1 MKVSLNW
8 LKQYIPFDMP
18 PAELADRLTMAGLE
32 VETVTERF
40 DFLDT
45 VVVGKITDTRPHA
58 NADKLVVCT
67 VDVGEKTLA
76 IVCGAP
82 NAACGMK
89 VPCALPGT
97 VLPGG
102 LKVKKSTI
110 RKEVSNGMLC
120 SEAELEIGPDRSGL
134 MVLGDE
140 LTQGTP
146 LNQALNISDTVF
158 EIGLTPNRPDCLSFI
173 GVAREIAPMVG
184 RPVTLPEI
192 TLTETADHI
201 EENTSVTIA
210 APDLCPRYAA
220 RLVTDITVGPSPFW
234 LQDRLLSIGL
244 KPINNI
250 VDITNFVMMETGQ
263 PLHAFDFDVLAENRI
278 VVRAA
283 GDGERFTTLDDKD
296 RILTDDTLM
305 ICDGEKPVAVAGVMG
320 GLNSEIEETTTRVL
334 IESAYFDPISIR
346 KTAKRL
352 TLNTDASHRFERG
365 VDPEGTL
372 VALNRAAQLMADIGG
387 GNLARG
393 IIDEHPKPSS
403 VSPISLSIARTNTYL
418 GTALAQNEIIDY
430 LTSVEFKV
438 ETVDTDTLSVLP
450 PTFRVDVTRPE
461 DLMEEVARLWG
472 YNNINTTF
480 PKISGVTT
488 LPSQSVKTK
497 EKIKDV
503 MAGYGFS
510 ESISYSFMAKDAGDR
525 LKLAENDDGRKTLDI
540 INPISEELAVMRTTL
555 IPGLLDA
562 TGKNLSH
569 QVKNLKLFELGKIFI
584 SNGQDTQPTEKE
596 MLAGLWTGVR
606 HDMTW
611 HDKPKPCDFYDLK
624 GVLEDFFDYFDLF
637 QVAFSKL
644 DPARCTYTRAGHT
657 AQILHNGTPLGII
670 GEAAPDVLD
679 NFNIKQPAFLFEI
692 NVNQFI
698 SLLPETK
705 TFVPVPRFPFA
716 DRDMTLIVDNTVQA
730 GDILETVKLF
740 KEPLVED
747 IRILDVYS
755 GDPIPAGKKSVSLR
769 VVYRSF
775 TETLSDRQV
784 NQIHQALTDR
794 IIQAFNATLPI

>member
-58 NADKLVVCT
+58 NADKLVVCN
-67 VDVGEKTLA
+67 VDVGEKTLS

-146 LNQALNISDTVF
+146 LNQALNIFDTVF

-192 TLTETADHI
+192 ALTETADRI

-430 LTSVEFKV
+430 LTSVDFKV

-606 HDMTW
+606 RDMTW
-611 HDKPKPCDFYDLK
+611 HDKPEPCDFYDLK
-624 GVLEDFFDYFDLF
+624 GVLEDFFDYFDLAR
-637 QVAFSKL
+637 VAFSKL